1 MTFHTGM
8 MQHRFASFARAQA
21 WPAEFR
27 GKIIRIIGAAG
38 TQAARMRSPGMPE
51 TPSKP
56 IRLKLL
62 PLERYIGVDRKD
74 PIRFYRLPVIG
85 RLYQRRIELCLE
97 QLEGGDSILEIGFGS
112 GVSFP
117 NLAEMYQHIHGLD
130 LTADVVPIAK
140 MFSEMGI
147 HTQLKNGSVLELPYA
162 DNQFDAVLLIS
173 ILEHLKP
180 EDQPGAFAEIA
191 RVLKPGG
198 QLVYG
203 VPVERPLMVFLFR
216 LLGTDIRTHH
226 FSTEEDVRQ
235 TAEKAFGKGLITPLR
250 GPLGLFGQVYQ
261 VGNFSKSA

>member
-1 MTFHTGM
+1 MSDTRNKH
-8 MQHRFASFARAQA
+8 
-21 WPAEFR
+21 
-27 GKIIRIIGAAG
+27 
-38 TQAARMRSPGMPE
+38 
-51 TPSKP
+51 

-62 PLERYIGVDRKD
+62 PLNRYIGVDRKD

-97 QLEGGDSILEIGFGS
+97 QLSGGDSILEIGFGS

-117 NLAEMYQHIHGLD
+117 NLAEMYRHIHGLD
-130 LTADVVPIAK
+130 LTADVAPIAE
-140 MFSEMGI
+140 MFSGMGI
-147 HTQLKNGSVLELPYA
+147 DTDLRNGSVLEMPYA
-162 DNQFDAVLLIS
+162 ANQFDTVLLIS
-173 ILEHLKP
+173 ILEHLQPK
-180 EDQPGAFAEIA
+180 DQAQAFSEIA

-226 FSTEEDVRQ
+226 FSTEDDVRQ
-235 TAEKAFGKGLITPLR
+235 AAENAFGKGQITPLR

-261 VGNFSKSA
+261 VGNFRKSG

>member
-1 MTFHTGM
+1 
-8 MQHRFASFARAQA
+8 
-21 WPAEFR
+21 
-27 GKIIRIIGAAG
+27 
-38 TQAARMRSPGMPE
+38 MPE
-51 TPSKP
+51 NQKKP

-62 PLERYIGVDRKD
+62 PLYRYIGVDRKD

-97 QLEGGDSILEIGFGS
+97 QMEGGDSVLEIGFGS
-112 GVSFP
+112 GVSFL
-117 NLAEMYQHIHGLD
+117 NLKEIYQHIHGLD
-130 LTADVVPIAK
+130 LTADVAPIAE
-140 MFSEMGI
+140 MFSGMGI
-147 HTQLKNGSVLELPYA
+147 GTDLRNGSVLDMPYA

-173 ILEHLKP
+173 ILEHLQP
-180 EDQPGAFAEIA
+180 ADQTKAFAEIL

-235 TAEKAFGKGLITPLR
+235 AAERAFGEGQITPLR

-261 VGNFSKSA
+261 VGKFKK